1 MIIIEDIVKIYPPNI
16 VALDDV
22 NMKIES
28 GEFIS
33 LVGPSGAGKSTL
45 IRLIIAQEK
54 PTKGRILIGEKDITR
69 LRARHIPYYR
79 RKIGVVWQ
87 DFKLLENKTVFE
99 NIAYALEVVER
110 PAREIG
116 IRVPQIL
123 KLVGLEGKEHRF
135 PHELSGGE
143 IQRTAIA
150 RALVHDPHL
159 LIADEPTGNLDPVNT
174 DEIIKLLLKINK
186 LGTTVILATHN
197 RDVVDRLRKRVVIL
211 EAGKVTSDKKVGRY
225 EI

>member
-1 MIIIEDIVKIYPPNI
+1 MILVEEITKIYPPKI

-22 NMKIES
+22 NLKIES

-45 IRLIIAQEK
+45 IRLLIAQEK

-69 LRARHIPYYR
+69 LGSRHIPYYR

-110 PAREIG
+110 PEREIAV
-116 IRVPQIL
+116 RVPQIL
-123 KLVGLEGKEHRF
+123 KLVGLDGKEDRF

-143 IQRTAIA
+143 VQRAAIA

-174 DEIIKLLLKINK
+174 EEIIKLLLKINK
-186 LGTTVILATHN
+186 FGTTVILATHN
-197 RDVVDRLRKRVVIL
+197 KDVVDGLKKRVIVL
-211 EAGKVTSDKKVGRY
+211 ENGKVISDKKVGKY

>member
-1 MIIIEDIVKIYPPNI
+1 MIIIEDIAKIYPPKI
-16 VALDDV
+16 TALNGID
-22 NMKIES
+22 MKIES

-45 IRLIIAQEK
+45 IRLMIAQEK
-54 PTKGRILIGEKDITR
+54 PTRGRILIGEKDITH
-69 LRARHIPYYR
+69 LGARHVPYYR

-87 DFKLLENKTVFE
+87 DFKLLDNKTVFE

-110 PAREIG
+110 PQREID

-123 KLVGLEGKEHRF
+123 KLVGLEGKEERF
-135 PHELSGGE
+135 IHELSGGE

-159 LIADEPTGNLDPVNT
+159 LIADEPTGNLDPVNA
-174 DEIIKLLLKINK
+174 DEITKLLLKINK

-197 RDVVDRLRKRVVIL
+197 KEIVDRLKKRVVVL
-211 EAGKVTSDKKVGRY
+211 EEGKVVSDKKIGKY